1 MHVIFGPKKITC
13 HISDTTA
20 KHVIKLPGCPCPG
33 KAKCVCDNKWLYN
46 NVVVAYVI
54 SSAIS

>member
-1 MHVIFGPKKITC
+1 MLDLFCYEAIKFLTVHVIFGPKKITC

-33 KAKCVCDNKWLYN
+33 KAKYICDNK
-46 NVVVAYVI
+46 
-54 SSAIS
+54 